1 MMGDREKT
9 LWFIITMISICS
21 ILVAGMKLYPITQ
34 NWVNAVERSQNTQI
48 GADKDLENI
57 INFLEHRLQYR
68 LDYEF
73 NLEKQPMRLT
83 NVIYL
88 TDAAGHKLSNRKTSQ
103 LQVTHIIDGKINYAG
118 IEYRGKKYTVVEGD
132 SILDGVVKTID
143 SFGVTI
149 NKDGHDRYYHVY
161 DSSSGKSIQ

>member
-57 INFLEHRLQYR
+57 INFC
-68 LDYEF
+68 
-73 NLEKQPMRLT
+73 
-83 NVIYL
+83 
-88 TDAAGHKLSNRKTSQ
+88 S
-103 LQVTHIIDGKINYAG
+103 
-118 IEYRGKKYTVVEGD
+118 
-132 SILDGVVKTID
+132 
-143 SFGVTI
+143 
-149 NKDGHDRYYHVY
+149 
-161 DSSSGKSIQ
+161 